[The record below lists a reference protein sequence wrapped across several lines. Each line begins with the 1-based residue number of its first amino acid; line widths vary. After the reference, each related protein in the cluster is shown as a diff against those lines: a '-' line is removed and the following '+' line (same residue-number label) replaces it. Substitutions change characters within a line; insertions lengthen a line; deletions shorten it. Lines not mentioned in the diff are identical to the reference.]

1 MESKFNSDRREDEYN
16 EEYGY
21 NQEGYRYSQPP
32 QHQSRKLDKQPEDSL
47 WDLFFGTP
55 EQKKERWDGVKSE
68 LSENYESAKN
78 FAPGF
83 FAPFRSKKE
92 FGIVA
97 ATPLGLPLASG
108 LVTCFAALAAAGA
121 ALTALGSLVFA
132 AGYSLDG
139 LRKGH
144 EASKEKAH
152 DKLIFAAKAGIIAAV
167 CAVVTIAAALLT
179 IITGPVA
186 FAYLTTRSLATGFAK
201 VSELASSCSSK
212 EEHDSSYNP
221 SYI

>member
-1 MESKFNSDRREDEYN
+1 MESKFNRDRREDEGYD
-16 EEYGY
+16 EYGY
-21 NQEGYRYSQPP
+21 DEPTR
-32 QHQSRKLDKQPEDSL
+32 HQSRKTEEQSEGSL
-47 WDLFFGTP
+47 WDLVFGTP
-55 EQKKERWDGVKSE
+55 EQKTMMWQGVKKE
-68 LSENYESAKN
+68 LGESFESAKS
-78 FAPGF
+78 FVPGF
-83 FAPFRSKKE
+83 FAPYTSKKE
-92 FGIVA
+92 FGLVA

-108 LVTCFAALAAAGA
+108 LVTCGAALTAAGA

-152 DKLIFAAKAGIIAAV
+152 DALMVAAKAGIIAAV
-167 CAVVTIAAALLT
+167 CAVVTVAAALLT
-179 IITGPVA
+179 IITGPIA

-212 EEHDSSYNP
+212 EEHDSGYTGP
-221 SYI
+221 TYL